1 MRRLAFVLLAGC
13 AGAEAMALPASPAKV
28 EPPTAIGLNPGESMA
43 FEVKLAGVVAGE
55 AQLAVGE
62 IGTYEG
68 HRALVVKSRAQT
80 TGAVALIRKVIDE
93 ASTTIDLDTGRPLVF
108 ESLFAMNDK
117 STTAKA
123 TFVGNRAEITYQRN
137 DETKTHTLRADYGK
151 VTPYDAHSAMAL
163 LRGWKA
169 TPGTTRSVYV
179 AGGRRLWRVDVKYAG
194 ATTIGSALGNRR
206 AIRYDGASYR
216 ARANMTLES
225 EKPAR
230 TFSVW
235 LSDDADRVPLRVS
248 AATEL
253 GDVVIELTE
262 YTRP

>member
-1 MRRLAFVLLAGC
+1 MRRFAFVLLAGC
-13 AGAEAMALPASPAKV
+13 AGAEAMTLPTPAKV
-28 EPPTAIGLNPGESMA
+28 EPVTAIGLNPGESMA
-43 FEVKLAGVVAGE
+43 FEVKLAGVLAGE

-62 IGTYEG
+62 VGTYEG
-68 HRALVVKSRAQT
+68 HRALVVKSRAAT
-80 TGAVALIRKVIDE
+80 TGAVALIKKVIDE
-93 ASTTIDLDTGRPLVF
+93 ASTTIDVDTGRPLVF

-123 TFVGNRAEITYQRN
+123 KFVGNRAEITYQRN
-137 DETKTHTLRADYGK
+137 DETKTHTMRVDYGQ
-151 VTPYDAHSAMAL
+151 VTPYDAHSAMAV

-169 TPGTTRSVYV
+169 TPGTTRTVYV

-194 ATTIGSALGNRR
+194 DTTIGSALGNRR
-206 AIRYDGASYR
+206 AIRFDGASFR
-216 ARANMTLES
+216 ARANLSVES
-225 EKPAR
+225 ERPAR

-248 AATEL
+248 ASTEL